1 MLGVVVPKSSPTS
14 SDQSDPLPK
23 MFVGLGPNEKQ
34 CLQAAHNVNFL
45 RPGSRS
51 GVFFLPSN
59 KYRSWNLV
67 GICFWAIMSKWMK
80 HLTKTKLPRSTNW
93 RKHNKRQVQSRT
105 FLETHFERFA
115 VGSGL
120 RHVRRVTCQRFAEEV
135 GAQSRFSKIF
145 ETWNHVLMKRH
156 VWWSS
161 MLGWHQDMP
170 PFVCTI
176 GLVHGPIDPHHPM
189 KTSEITRFL
198 KTHRMPHWPS
208 LPARGEVAVLRH
220 IHRCDESSLKQ
231 WEHG

>member
-80 HLTKTKLPRSTNW
+80 HLTKTKASQ
-93 RKHNKRQVQSRT
+93 KHELTETQQTTSAKSNFSWNAFRT
-105 FLETHFERFA
+105 ICCWQWIAACAPSE
-115 VGSGL
+115 
-120 RHVRRVTCQRFAEEV
+120 RFAEEV

-161 MLGWHQDMP
+161 MLGWHQEMP